1 MTVRAVIYFLTIAFI
16 VTVVL
21 GELYPVD
28 GNRFFVPLP
37 SEVIF
42 PVLITLGVCATFM
55 PQHPRVLAGI
65 LAIAVAALMMQ
76 GSCLNDPVNT
86 RFMVQT
92 PPWTSRFFVFG
103 IFLAIYMGGLPLLNH
118 AMPTVAKSPTGDGH
132 CGGRLTIWSAST
144 VILAVVI
151 VANCF
156 LVVRWRLGCGNP
168 RCQEARIRN
177 LRRAL
182 GRIERYLA
190 RHRVHRLHWMSLGE
204 LARMIGVAK
213 VPYGDEVLML
223 LQEYEK
229 LRYAPAPPDS
239 VAIENYRQRVSA
251 GAAEHR

>member
-1 MTVRAVIYFLTIAFI
+1 
-16 VTVVL
+16 
-21 GELYPVD
+21 
-28 GNRFFVPLP
+28 
-37 SEVIF
+37 
-42 PVLITLGVCATFM
+42 
-55 PQHPRVLAGI
+55 
-65 LAIAVAALMMQ
+65 
-76 GSCLNDPVNT
+76 
-86 RFMVQT
+86 
-92 PPWTSRFFVFG
+92 
-103 IFLAIYMGGLPLLNH
+103 
-118 AMPTVAKSPTGDGH
+118 MPTAAKSPNGDGH